1 MYYPEGCRNFDEV
14 EVGTSGKTPGRTMT
28 ETLVTLYS
36 GLVGDYH
43 PMHADKEAAEAIG
56 GRSVQAK
63 LVLSIADY
71 MQREDTEFDGVGYGF
86 EKVRFTHPVKVGDTI
101 SVEWEITDKRE
112 RSEDEGRY
120 TIHQEV
126 YNQNDELVAVY
137 DTVRTLG
144 RE

>member
-1 MYYPEGCRNFDEV
+1 MYYPEGSRNFDEV
-14 EVGTSGKTPGRTMT
+14 EVGTSGETAGRTMT

-43 PMHADKEAAEAIG
+43 PMHADKEAAQAIG
-56 GRSVQAK
+56 GRSVQSK

-71 MQREDTEFDGVGYGF
+71 MQRADSPFDGVGYGF
-86 EKVRFTHPVKVGDTI
+86 EKVRFTHPVTIGDTI
-101 SVEWEITDKRE
+101 SVEWEITNKHVQ
-112 RSEDEGRY
+112 SEESGRY

-126 YNQNDELVAVY
+126 YNQNAEMVAVY

-144 RE
+144 R

>member
-1 MYYPEGCRNFDEV
+1 MYYPEGSRNFNEV
-14 EVGTSGKTPGRTMT
+14 TVGMSGETRARTMT

-43 PMHADKEAAEAIG
+43 PMHADKKAAEVTG
-56 GRSVQAK
+56 GRAVQGK

-71 MQREDTEFDGVGYGF
+71 MQRADCPFEGVGYGF
-86 EKVRFTHPVKVGDTI
+86 ETVRFTHPVTIGDTI
-101 SVEWEITDKRE
+101 MVEWEVTDKRE
-112 RSEDEGRY
+112 LTEESGRY

-126 YNQNDELVAVY
+126 CNQNDEIVAVY

-144 RE
+144 R